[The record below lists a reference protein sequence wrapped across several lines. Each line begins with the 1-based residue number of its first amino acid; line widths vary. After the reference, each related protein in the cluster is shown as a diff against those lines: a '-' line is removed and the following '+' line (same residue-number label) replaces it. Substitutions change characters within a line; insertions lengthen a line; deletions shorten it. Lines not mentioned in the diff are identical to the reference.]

1 MQPLAWIFC
10 FAPIIFAPTL
20 FAAETPDYFKRISF
34 HSPTNSGFRTASILS
49 AGFTGATVTMS
60 SNHEALNLNDVVFSV
75 THDWLDIRPHQEGR
89 VTLVM
94 KRQPQEHEL
103 SNTLTLR
110 NRKTGNTQHYPF
122 VVNTWLIGEGTVDN
136 NFSTA
141 RERCQRMGGR
151 LLTTREFREVS
162 RKWFGLSKGLLS
174 ERYPQAR
181 LFHPQAQA
189 GGSFWVHEAKALHLH
204 TGIKSHQRGI
214 NTVCRYEYAG
224 ALQGQ

>member
-1 MQPLAWIFC
+1 MKPPAWC
-10 FAPIIFAPTL
+10 FLVLPFL
-20 FAAETPDYFKRISF
+20 FSPFVNATEKNDYFKRISF
-34 HSPTNSGFRTASILS
+34 HSPTNSGFRTATILN

-75 THDWLDIRPHQEGR
+75 AHDWLDIRPHQEGR

-103 SNTLTLR
+103 ANTLTLR

-122 VVNTWLIGEGTVDN
+122 IVNTWLIGEGTVDN
-136 NFSTA
+136 NFATA

-151 LLTTREFREVS
+151 LLTTHEFREVS
-162 RKWFGLSKGLLS
+162 RKWFGLSHGQLS
-174 ERYPQAR
+174 ERYPLAR

-214 NTVCRYEYAG
+214 NTVCRYNYAG
-224 ALQGQ
+224 AL